1 VEHRVEHIIL
11 ITGPK
16 HAGKSAAGQ
25 ALAERIGGEFA
36 DLDVL
41 VEKAAGKTPRAL
53 FREGPGIFRKAEAQ
67 ALALVI
73 KGVKNPQ
80 GKRRTLVIAAGGGLI
95 DNPDA
100 MELLNKRPEI
110 TTVYL
115 EVSPETAWKRILDTA
130 VQGELP
136 PFLNTENPQA
146 AHFELHTR
154 RAAAYRATAR
164 IIIEGENKSPRAIAA
179 EITARLSGETGIEEK
194 APY

>member
-1 VEHRVEHIIL
+1 MEHRVQRIIL

-25 ALAERIGGEFA
+25 ALADCMGGEFA

-53 FREGPGIFRKAEAQ
+53 FREGPGIFRKAEAR
-67 ALALVI
+67 ALASAIARIKSPQI
-73 KGVKNPQ
+73 KGRP
-80 GKRRTLVIAAGGGLI
+80 LVIAAGGGLI
-95 DNPDA
+95 DNPEA
-100 MELLNKRPEI
+100 MELLYKRPEI
-110 TTVYL
+110 TAVYL

-154 RAAAYRATAR
+154 RAAAYRAAAR
-164 IIIEGENKSPRAIAA
+164 IIIDGENKNPQAIAD
-179 EITARLSGETGIEEK
+179 EIAACLSGEADVAEN
-194 APY
+194 ALY